1 MFHDKDGLFFD
12 RNHDGSVTIIKT
24 TDGKEPSFPTPPD
37 FPPEFGRE
45 EGNLAFSVTIDEG
58 PWCSIVLSMSAFS
71 ERPGDWH
78 AWMRHHKGEEDLLVG
93 KRGGY

>member
-1 MFHDKDGLFFD
+1 MFHVSDGLYFR
-12 RNHDGSVTIIKT
+12 RNEDASVTVLKTSDGLPPNAPENDNVSFAATLDDGS
-24 TDGKEPSFPTPPD
+24 
-37 FPPEFGRE
+37 
-45 EGNLAFSVTIDEG
+45 
-58 PWCSIVLSMSAFS
+58 WCSVVLSMSAFS

>member
-1 MFHDKDGLFFD
+1 MFHVKDGLFFKRNDD
-12 RNHDGSVTIIKT
+12 RSVIVIKT
-24 TDGKEPSFPTPPD
+24 NDGKEPTDHNVSFT
-37 FPPEFGRE
+37 
-45 EGNLAFSVTIDEG
+45 VKVDEG
-58 PWCSIVLSMSAFS
+58 IWCSLVLTMSAFS